1 MTSTETQDRLKG
13 YKDAL
18 EAKRAFV
25 KEGLTKGV
33 KIDGNNVEIKSE
45 DFAELKGAMKDIEEI
60 KSLYAMETLPEDVK
74 SFVHE
79 AQGTN
84 SPLTTSA
91 SMAAAAAAFGG
102 AQGLRAE
109 GKTLGEM
116 FTQSDDFQEFRKSGR
131 FTMPQAWEMEAKDMV
146 SLGQGYA
153 TKDVFSGALQDG
165 INPRGF
171 GSIQFDPAVP
181 RSQRA
186 TRVRS
191 LFPVAGT
198 SANLIDYFRILGFSE
213 GADGR
218 GNAQT
223 VAERTHADGSRI
235 PEGDGFRLGANTVG
249 DVFGVKPKSNLRFD
263 SKQAPVRTIAHW
275 EAAHRNVLQDEPQ
288 LQATINNELL
298 YGLALTEDDQILN
311 GDGEGDNLLGIL
323 NTEGIQTYSQ
333 GQHASDRKSDAL
345 RRAATLCVIANYP
358 GTGFV
363 LHPFDWEDI
372 ELQKAT
378 GDGQYMLVTNVA
390 VGATTTVWR
399 QPVVETPAMPQRTF
413 LTGAFGIG
421 AQLYDRQVASIR
433 IAEQHSDFFVRNAIA
448 ILAEERLALA
458 VKRPESFVKGT
469 FTAPAA
475 GE

>member
-1 MTSTETQDRLKG
+1 MTATLDIKELETALMQK
-13 YKDAL
+13 KD
-18 EAKRAFV
+18 FV
-25 KEGLTKGV
+25 KTGVAEGV
-33 KIDGNNVEIKSE
+33 KIDGSNVEIKSE
-45 DFAELKGAMKDIEEI
+45 DYAALQGAMKDIAEI
-60 KSLYAMETLPEDVK
+60 KSLIEMANLPDEVK
-74 SFVHE
+74 GFFES
-79 AQGTN
+79 QGG
-84 SPLTTSA
+84 TTQQQSA

-102 AQGLRAE
+102 SAGAMQA
-109 GKTLGEM
+109 KTLGEM
-116 FTQSDDFQEFRKSGR
+116 FTASEDFQEFRKSGG
-131 FTMPQAWEMEAKDMV
+131 FTMRNPWEIEIKDMAAMGTYG
-146 SLGQGYA
+146 LQ
-153 TKDVFSGALQDG
+153 TKDVFSGGLQDG

-171 GSIQFDPAVP
+171 GSIQFDPVVP
-181 RSQRA
+181 RAQRA
-186 TRVRS
+186 SRVRS

-198 SANLIDYFRILGFSE
+198 SANLIDYFRILGFAE

-218 GNAQT
+218 GNAKT
-223 VAERTHADGSRI
+223 VSERTRADGSMI
-235 PEGDGFRLGANTVG
+235 PEGDNFRLGANQAG

-275 EAAHRNVLQDEPQ
+275 EAAHRNVLADEPQ

-311 GDGEGDNLLGIL
+311 GDGEGENLLGVL
-323 NTEGIQTYSQ
+323 NTEGIQTYLQSSNP
-333 GQHASDRKSDAL
+333 GDRKSDAL

-372 ELQKAT
+372 ELQKAD

-399 QPVVETPAMPQRTF
+399 QPVVETPAMPERTF

-458 VKRPESFVKGT
+458 VKRPESFVKGS
-469 FTAPAA
+469 FTAPTTP
-475 GE
+475 